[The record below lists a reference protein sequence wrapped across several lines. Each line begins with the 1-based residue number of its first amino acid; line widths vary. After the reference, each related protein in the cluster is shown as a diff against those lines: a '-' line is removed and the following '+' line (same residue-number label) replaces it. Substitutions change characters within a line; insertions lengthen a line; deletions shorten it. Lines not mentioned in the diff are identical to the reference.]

1 MLFFFF
7 FCLFRVCQSEWPPF
21 MCEKEVAI
29 RKNRV
34 ILTSSTQQQRE
45 YSCQMQE
52 TFTNATFIEFERK
65 YGQQRFQEVHDS
77 IMGFSITSKKRHLFN
92 IQIHNDH
99 IESDASQRKCYDIFT
114 SKRIWMKIQL
124 HPLPELRKTFVSV
137 HISHNNVYS
146 PCFNFELNTI
156 IEEFSMKMHAITD
169 SGMQQSVLAV
179 STHPRVDTVLKNV
192 ELATVKKRLAV
203 VEKGME
209 DILDGLRENR
219 EWVHAKHDEIQTS
232 VKRSLKH
239 THTTTSQKVYTH
251 SFGVIS
257 LLVMFT
263 IGLCAFVKYNTY
275 TTKRMEHIL

>member
-156 IEEFSMKMHAITD
+156 IEEFSLKMKNPCTAPPLLHQTKVPRRV
-169 SGMQQSVLAV
+169 SVTAWESAELW
-179 STHPRVDTVLKNV
+179 V
-192 ELATVKKRLAV
+192 ELWLRAMRVSSCWIGSRLP
-203 VEKGME
+203 
-209 DILDGLRENR
+209 
-219 EWVHAKHDEIQTS
+219 WVSFHWRHHA
-232 VKRSLKH
+232 
-239 THTTTSQKVYTH
+239 
-251 SFGVIS
+251 
-257 LLVMFT
+257 
-263 IGLCAFVKYNTY
+263 
-275 TTKRMEHIL
+275 